1 MTHAALTPLLG
12 REFDNFLF
20 ASIGDDRDGPV
31 LSVVSVLAR
40 LDVDPW
46 KEAIDLARMPKHL
59 AADRLA
65 SLIAS
70 LPQGSTAAVAPEAI
84 AGRLVALLPQAYVF
98 KAHAPAARGLAV
110 SARPSRLFIG
120 LSALALL
127 AIAALAYSAR
137 TSHTP
142 GRGADVPA
150 QQSEPAR
157 RQ

>member
-46 KEAIDLARMPKHL
+46 KEAIDLARMPKHQ
-59 AADRLA
+59 ATDRLA

-70 LPQGSTAAVAPEAI
+70 LPKGSTAGLAPDAI

-98 KAHAPAARGLAV
+98 KAPAAAATGRAIRAG
-110 SARPSRLFIG
+110 PSRLFVG

-127 AIAALAYSAR
+127 AIAALAYSAQ
-137 TSHTP
+137 TSH
-142 GRGADVPA
+142 RSGADAPA

-157 RQ
+157 RP